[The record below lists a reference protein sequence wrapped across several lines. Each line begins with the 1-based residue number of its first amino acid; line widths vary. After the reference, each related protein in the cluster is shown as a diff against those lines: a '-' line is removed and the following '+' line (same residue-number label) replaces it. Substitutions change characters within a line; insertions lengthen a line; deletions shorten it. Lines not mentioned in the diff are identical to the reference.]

1 MESMKRAIWVL
12 APLLAVLVVSPAAFA
27 VVNLTVSPSQIAPNG
42 LVTLSFCT
50 TATDHVKYISVTTPS
65 GTSWNSTSTDFY
77 PKTCPALT
85 TFTFGGNTPG
95 WVVTK
100 GSGTTQTGEAGAYSV
115 RVEYTHVKGGTEEFH
130 VNQPF
135 NVPSNVPEFGLPAV
149 AVVSI
154 AFLGLVLLRKRALPK
169 LQ

>member
-1 MESMKRAIWVL
+1 MNRAIWVL
-12 APLLAVLVVSPAAFA
+12 APLLAVLVVSPAFA
-27 VVNLTVSPSQIAPNG
+27 AVNLTVSPAVVSPNG
-42 LVTLSFCT
+42 LVTISFCT

-77 PKTCPALT
+77 PLTCPAMT
-85 TFTFGGNTPG
+85 TFTFGDSTPG
-95 WVVTK
+95 WVITK
-100 GSGTTQTGEAGAYSV
+100 GSGTTQTGEVGTYSV
-115 RVEYTHVKGGTEEFH
+115 RVEFTHVRQGTEEFH
-130 VNQPF
+130 VAQPF
-135 NVPSNVPEFGLPAV
+135 NVPPSSVPEFGLPAV